1 MSLTVI
7 AVLIVVGLL
16 FLLLEILVVPGT
28 TVVGITGF
36 ILIAVG
42 IWQSYAVYGA
52 STGHFV
58 LLISFVLTAIALAL
72 ALRSKT
78 WKRVMLDTEIDGK
91 ANTFPE
97 ESVKVGDTGKAI
109 SRIVPIG
116 KALIND
122 QYYEVKSDG
131 EFIDQ
136 GTDLIVTKVDRNK
149 IYVKLNN

>member
-7 AVLIVVGLL
+7 AVLIIVGLL

-52 STGHFV
+52 TTGHFV

-78 WKRVMLDTEIDGK
+78 WKRVMLDTTIDGK

-97 ESVKVGDTGKAI
+97 ESVKEGDTGKAI

-122 QYYEVKSDG
+122 QYYEVRSDG

-136 GTDLIVTKVDRNK
+136 GTNLIVTKVDRNK
-149 IYVKLNN
+149 IFVKPNK